1 MDTLGQDAL
10 GQKDVRVDNGAVLKV
25 VESRDVDGLERFGKD
40 VVEAALRDAA
50 RQRHLAAFEADAEL
64 AAAAGFLALVTTTG
78 SLAVAGGGATAFAL
92 IDMGRTHDRSKFVQI
107 HLLVLLIVLP

>member
-50 RQRHLAAFEADAEL
+50 RQRHLAAFKSDADT
-64 AAAAGFLALVTTTG
+64 AAGASFLALVTPTAG
-78 SLAVAGGGATAFAL
+78 LAVAGADASSLALGNVGAAGG
-92 IDMGRTHDRSKFVQI
+92 GRKFI
-107 HLLVLLIVLP
+107 HKHTLGLLILP